1 MESAKERR
9 EWHDRIQLE
18 EDLASAEDV
27 MEGVRLPGATIP
39 PHIKD
44 FLNKSIEEYKRL
56 TLSSEKAKTLFLKKT
71 KEKEE
76 GMFPT
81 CLRVKPPKLTIGDEQ
96 MNTIFQDKMWELC
109 ETYKKGLQDAYL
121 QSLESTAKAL
131 ENKVNQYPAIFDE
144 NLNQAF
150 LLLADCK
157 MVDSWPIPRTP
168 YSTSLSSRTKA

>member
-1 MESAKERR
+1 MIS
-9 EWHDRIQLE
+9 WT
-18 EDLASAEDV
+18 ASASR
-27 MEGVRLPGATIP
+27 MPQYP

-121 QSLESTAKAL
+121 QFLESTAKAL

-157 MVDSWPIPRTP
+157 MVDSWHIPRTP